1 MELLSLEISKN
12 ENPVIINNIEIIT
25 NIDESDINIEII
37 TKSEGNYRIKY
48 TTENIL
54 SKRKSIDK
62 IVSCIT
68 KLLIEHTKSESSIYL
83 KENYFYFDD
92 EEFEE
97 IRVTIEDEI
106 CNDLKIQLIIKN
118 KLNEVI
124 ENSDMINI
132 NGFIKFRLKFINLY
146 IIQIVEKSI
155 DNYLMKKEYLDF
167 MNIIKYLT
175 ESEEKDYDLINI
187 LYKNKKLQL
196 YDTNMQKITSIGN
209 NENIEVAQELDGK
222 IFNYDESI
230 INILLSVSPKKI
242 KLHINN
248 IGEDDV
254 VIKNTVEIIN
264 KIFSERIELCH
275 GCKYCAL
282 I

>member
-25 NIDESDINIEII
+25 NIDESDINIEIFP
-37 TKSEGNYRIKY
+37 TSEGIKY

-275 GCKYCAL
+275 GCKY
-282 I
+282 